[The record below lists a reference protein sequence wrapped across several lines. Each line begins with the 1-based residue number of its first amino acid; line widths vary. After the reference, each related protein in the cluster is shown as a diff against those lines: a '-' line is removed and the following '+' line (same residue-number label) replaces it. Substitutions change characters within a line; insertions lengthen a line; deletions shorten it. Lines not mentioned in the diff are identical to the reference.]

1 MFTNEPTI
9 KELQEKIKE
18 LEESLSMEI
27 MVKKSEVMLN
37 KELKERIEKQELH
50 LETLLKI
57 NEDYSDKIARLRK
70 IIKDIINK

>member
-1 MFTNEPTI
+1 MFTKELTI